1 MSYRHLRFPG
11 GKPRAVTFS
20 YDDGVKADIKLA
32 SIINKYGIKCTFN
45 HNNFKRLAKEEV
57 IESIISYGH
66 EIAVHGADHKAEG
79 IVRPIDMIKDVLSC
93 REFLESEFNM
103 IIRGMAYP
111 DSGIRV
117 LMPGNTYEDIKSRL
131 IDLDIAYARTLG
143 EDNNSFRLPSDFY
156 AWAPTAHHN
165 NPKIFE
171 YIEEFLSADYSD
183 KVYSSK
189 RYPRLFYVWGHSY
202 EFDRDDNWE
211 LLEEICRKISGK
223 PDIWYATNIEIYNYV
238 KAFNSLEYSADGR
251 IIHNPTFYAVWFED
265 EDGKL
270 RSVNPGETIQR
281 VPTQR

>member
-11 GKPRAVTFS
+11 GKPQAVTFS

-45 HNNFKRLAKEEV
+45 HNNFKRLTKEEV
-57 IESIISYGH
+57 IENIISYGH
-66 EIAVHGADHKAEG
+66 EIAVHGADHKAVG
-79 IVRPIDMIKDVLSC
+79 VIRPIDMIKDILSC
-93 REFLESEFNM
+93 RTFLEGEFNM

-111 DSGIRV
+111 DSGIRA

-143 EDNNSFRLPSDFY
+143 EDNNSFRLPADFY
-156 AWAPTAHHN
+156 AWAPTAHHK
-165 NPKIFE
+165 NPRIFE
-171 YIEEFLSADYSD
+171 YIEQFLNADYSD

-211 LLEEICRKISGK
+211 LLEEICREISGK
-223 PDIWYATNIEIYNYV
+223 PNIWYATNIEIYNYV
-238 KAFNSLEYSADGR
+238 KAFDSLEYSADGR
-251 IIHNPTFYAVWFED
+251 IIHNPTVYTVWFED
-265 EDGKL
+265 EDGTL
-270 RSVNPGETIQR
+270 YSVKPSETIYLN
-281 VPTQR
+281 